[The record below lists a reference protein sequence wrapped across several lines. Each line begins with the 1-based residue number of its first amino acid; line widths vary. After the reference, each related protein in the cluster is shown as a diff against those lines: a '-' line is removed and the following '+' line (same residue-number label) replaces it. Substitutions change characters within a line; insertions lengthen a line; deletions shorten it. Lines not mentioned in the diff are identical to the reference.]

1 MPRQVSLLFA
11 LGGAYFLR
19 KIVKRFTQN
28 EAICATAALIYLLF
42 PAIAF
47 FHAIRH
53 RHRDFVPVD
62 PERVSAVARQSIIIP
77 ALAPAV
83 IVLAAAGAVKLS
95 GLLIAPF
102 LFLIIVRRLIGKP
115 VWHMLGT
122 LFALGSLFVATL
134 ILLTNPALLAA
145 PFHPQILHDYLGVL
159 KHHMQ
164 VTQVSGLNISPW
176 RRFYEATFHS
186 WLNAT
191 AMFC

>member
-1 MPRQVSLLFA
+1 MRFGTVTEIS
-11 LGGAYFLR
+11 FLS
-19 KIVKRFTQN
+19 ILS
-28 EAICATAALIYLLF
+28 AYLLL
-42 PAIAF
+42 
-47 FHAIRH
+47 
-53 RHRDFVPVD
+53 RDKASSF
-62 PERVSAVARQSIIIP
+62 R

-145 PFHPQILHDYLGVL
+145 PFHP
-159 KHHMQ
+159 
-164 VTQVSGLNISPW
+164 
-176 RRFYEATFHS
+176 RFCMTIWE
-186 WLNAT
+186 
-191 AMFC
+191 C